1 MEYLIYLFLI
11 FLFCSFNFTDF
22 YLKKVSKNGQK
33 TWSSHIGSSYVWK
46 NHSKLASLIIF
57 CGDSI
62 LKGFFPIFVAKQ
74 IMDFDAVI
82 PASVFTNNEM
92 YLIPIVLIQ
101 IIANNWSIFLKFKGG
116 RGMAVIIGIILGLN
130 PFPLAICLYVIY
142 IIAWTKIRD
151 GGPSWIIALIAT
163 TLISIPISNVIS
175 ICLLACI
182 LLTLLKRILGNS
194 ITKKYTIIKNRL
206 IFDRDY

>member
-1 MEYLIYLFLI
+1 
-11 FLFCSFNFTDF
+11 
-22 YLKKVSKNGQK
+22 
-33 TWSSHIGSSYVWK
+33 
-46 NHSKLASLIIF
+46 LIIF

-62 LKGFFPIFVAKQ
+62 LKGFFPIFVARS

-82 PASVFTNNEM
+82 PSNVFTNNEM

-101 IIANNWSIFLKFKGG
+101 IIANNWSIFLKLKGG

-130 PFPLAICLYVIY
+130 PYVAICLYVIY
-142 IIAWTKIRD
+142 IIAWAKIRD
-151 GGPSWIIALIAT
+151 GGPSWILALLVT
-163 TLISIPISNVIS
+163 TLISIPISNVTS

-206 IFDRDY
+206 IFDRDC